1 MPLFQRI
8 LLVAVVSLI
17 SGTAYAQSS
26 SSSSTTSIKMLPP
39 SDFSG
44 NPCDGTK
51 VGVLQ
56 WDGRNPIR
64 CIPGFVGDSNGNVG
78 IGTTPY
84 NKLQIGSVG
93 TSGYGGNS
101 LAIGNGTSVFAIT
114 PFAGVTALY
123 TNTNFA
129 FVPSGSGATGNVG
142 IGTTSPQVKLDV
154 AGEARIGSSGDRCT
168 SANEGAIR
176 YDSSTKSFVGCNGA
190 DWTSLKGTLKT
201 RQVSCVGV
209 YEGMFNDYGCK
220 ATCPAGTQVTGGG
233 FQWGAV
239 ISEWGR
245 NMWQDGNGY
254 HCLVNIDKCSSG
266 APSCGVGC
274 YATCA
279 SIE

>member
-1 MPLFQRI
+1 MLLFRRV

-17 SGTAYAQSS
+17 SGAAYAQSS
-26 SSSSTTSIKMLPP
+26 SSSPTTSIKMLPP

-44 NPCDGTK
+44 NACSGTK
-51 VGVLQ
+51 IGMLQ
-56 WDGRNPIR
+56 WDSVNPIR
-64 CIPGFVGDSNGNVG
+64 CVPGFIGDSNGNVG
-78 IGTTPY
+78 IGTTTPY

-154 AGEARIGSSGDRCT
+154 AGEARVGSSGGRCT

-176 YDSSTKSFVGCNGA
+176 YDSVSKEFVGCDGSSWKAFVVANPDVDVVTARHAFSSAASYVDCRAGY
-190 DWTSLKGTLKT
+190 TSIACTS
-201 RQVSCVGV
+201 VVV
-209 YEGMFNDYGCK
+209 
-220 ATCPAGTQVTGGG
+220 P
-233 FQWGAV
+233 
-239 ISEWGR
+239 
-245 NMWQDGNGY
+245 
-254 HCLVNIDKCSSG
+254 SG
-266 APSCGVGC
+266 AFSCMATPGYTNPSTGKSACAQAGCGNQLAGDTHYVTTN
-274 YATCA
+274 TCVKF
-279 SIE
+279 